1 MKNYARWI
9 GGGLGWAFGGPIG
22 AILGFALGSMIDKSS
37 SLVTQEEAGQSRRR
51 SSYGYTTANDFTV
64 SLLVL
69 TAAVMKADGKV
80 LKSELDYVRNFLE
93 RQFGKGKAQDQIFLL
108 RDILNQPLDV
118 RAVCLQI
125 KQNMQHPL
133 RLQLLHYV
141 FGLAAADGSLDVAE
155 VKVIENIAT
164 YLGISHKDYE
174 SIRAMFGHD
183 TQSAYKILEIDENAD
198 EATVK
203 KAYRKMAVK
212 YHPDKV
218 GHLGAEF
225 QKAAKEKFQKVQEA
239 YESIKKQRN
248 FK

>member
-1 MKNYARWI
+1 MKKYARWI
-9 GGGLGWAFGGPIG
+9 GGGLGWAFGGPVG
-22 AILGFALGSMIDKSS
+22 AILGFALGSMIDNSS
-37 SLVTQEEAGQSRRR
+37 GIVTQDGARSTGRR
-51 SSYGYTTANDFTV
+51 SSYGYTTANDFVV

-80 LKSELDYVRNFLE
+80 LKSELDYVKNFLE
-93 RQFGKGKAQDQIFLL
+93 RQFGKGKAQDQILLL

-133 RLQLLHYV
+133 RLQLLHYI
-141 FGLAAADGSLDVAE
+141 FGLAMADGSLDASE
-155 VKVIENIAT
+155 VKVIENIAS
-164 YLGISHKDYE
+164 YLGISQKDYQ

-183 TQSAYKILEIDENAD
+183 TESAYKILEIDENAD
-198 EATVK
+198 EAMVK

-218 GHLGAEF
+218 SHLGAEF
-225 QKAAKEKFQKVQEA
+225 QSAAKEKFQKVQEA

>member
-1 MKNYARWI
+1 MKKYARWI
-9 GGGLGWAFGGPIG
+9 GGGLGWAFGGPVG
-22 AILGFALGSMIDKSS
+22 AILGFALGSMIDSS
-37 SLVTQEEAGQSRRR
+37 SGIVTQEGGRSSGRR
-51 SSYGYTTANDFTV
+51 SSYGYTTANDFVV

-80 LKSELDYVRNFLE
+80 LKSELDYVKNFLE
-93 RQFGKGKAQDQIFLL
+93 RQFGKGKAQDQILLL

-133 RLQLLHYV
+133 RLQLLHYI
-141 FGLAAADGSLDVAE
+141 FGLATADGSLDISE
-155 VKVIENIAT
+155 VKVIENIAS
-164 YLGISHKDYE
+164 YLGISQKDYE

-183 TQSAYKILEIDENAD
+183 TESAYKILEIDENAD
-198 EATVK
+198 EGTVK

-218 GHLGAEF
+218 SHLGAEF
-225 QKAAKEKFQKVQEA
+225 QTAAKEKFQKVQEA